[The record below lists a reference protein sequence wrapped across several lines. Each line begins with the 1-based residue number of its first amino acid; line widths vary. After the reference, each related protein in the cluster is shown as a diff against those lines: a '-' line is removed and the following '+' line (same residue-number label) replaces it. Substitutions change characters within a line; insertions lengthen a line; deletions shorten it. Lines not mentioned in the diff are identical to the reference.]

1 MLKGRI
7 VSGKI
12 VSILLAATMMAGCIL
27 TGCGSAESGSLE
39 AADKVA
45 ETANAPAAGNGEEG
59 PGGTSGKPAEVS
71 VIIEIFDNTFAS
83 FVMNA
88 MKKYEEEHKDKIHI
102 TYLDSKQDANT
113 QISQVEN
120 QILNGTQA
128 IICLAVDA
136 KQSEPIVRACKEA
149 GVPLIVTV
157 LWVRTAQWPV
167 LCWPGLQGK
176 RQEEKAM

>member
-59 PGGTSGKPAEVS
+59 PGGTSGEPAEVS
-71 VIIEIFDNTFAS
+71 VIIETFDNTFAS

-88 MKKYEEEHKDKIHI
+88 MK
-102 TYLDSKQDANT
+102 NT
-113 QISQVEN
+113 TMQN
-120 QILNGTQA
+120 R
-128 IICLAVDA
+128 
-136 KQSEPIVRACKEA
+136 K
-149 GVPLIVTV
+149 
-157 LWVRTAQWPV
+157 
-167 LCWPGLQGK
+167 
-176 RQEEKAM
+176 

>member
-59 PGGTSGKPAEVS
+59 PGGTSGEPAEVS
-71 VIIEIFDNTFAS
+71 VIIETFDNTFAS

-88 MKKYEEEHKDKIHI
+88 MKNTRKSIRIKSTLHI
-102 TYLDSKQDANT
+102 WTPSRMPTRRSARWRIRFSTAPRPLSAWQWMPS
-113 QISQVEN
+113 SQN
-120 QILNGTQA
+120 
-128 IICLAVDA
+128 
-136 KQSEPIVRACKEA
+136 
-149 GVPLIVTV
+149 PL
-157 LWVRTAQWPV
+157 
-167 LCWPGLQGK
+167 
-176 RQEEKAM
+176 